1 MKLQII
7 GDDIFAEGIM
17 VARMCEGLPATLEGE
32 VREIIDGACDEDKI
46 DVADLV
52 KKIKDKQ
59 KGGLIRVSDLQ
70 EVLDVCGL

>member
-7 GDDIFAEGIM
+7 GDDIHADGVM

-32 VREIIDGACDEDKI
+32 AREIIDGADSEDKI
-46 DVADLV
+46 DVRYLV
-52 KKIKDKQ
+52 EQIKKRA
-59 KGGLIRVSDLQ
+59 KGGLIRLSELE